1 MSDRIIDLTEKT
13 TVTGS
18 ESIPGTEQTS
28 PSDTVPANKR
38 WTWNTIKTWILSSL
52 SEGQETITISPGNS
66 DTITLRS
73 QALIAVNVS
82 DIGVGGDENFK
93 LKIGTTAGGSDIAD
107 LELAVSDTH
116 GFRQVLAFSTAGT
129 QTIYITE
136 YSAGSSG
143 AIQVCLETKKIYQ

>member
-13 TVTGS
+13 TVDGT

-28 PSDTVPANKR
+28 TSDTTPANKR
-38 WTWNTIKTWILSSL
+38 WTWNTIKTWILGS
-52 SEGQETITISPGNS
+52 ITDSVINIIIMPGNS
-66 DTITLRS
+66 DTITLSS

-82 DIGVGGDENFK
+82 DLGLGGDENFK
-93 LKIGTTAGGSDIAD
+93 LKLGTTAGGSDIAD

-116 GFRQVLAFSTAGT
+116 GFRQGLSFSTART